1 MGVLSLCIDELRGV
15 LKEARSVRPVKH
27 NRGVDDRD
35 VLLAVWNRA
44 CGGGGTG
51 AGDRHLSALLL
62 VDGMVQN
69 GGPNHAADTC
79 EPGQLAAAA
88 AGARYF
94 GMEDLAALI
103 EELPAAAGGY
113 DDEGVEDRLS
123 EAYLRLTEDGE
134 RFDAV
139 LQARYAAAPEDFEPI

>member
-1 MGVLSLCIDELRGV
+1 VSGLGVDEPQGAT
-15 LKEARSVRPVKH
+15 KQARSARPVKH

-44 CGGGGTG
+44 CGSGGTG
-51 AGDRHLSALLL
+51 VGDRHLSALLL

-69 GGPNHAADTC
+69 GGPNHAADSC
-79 EPGQLAAAA
+79 EPAQLAAAA
-88 AGARYF
+88 AAARYF

-103 EELPAAAGGY
+103 AELPSAGSGY
-113 DDEGVEDRLS
+113 DDEDVEDRLS

-139 LQARYAAAPEDFEPI
+139 LQARHAAAPEDFEPV